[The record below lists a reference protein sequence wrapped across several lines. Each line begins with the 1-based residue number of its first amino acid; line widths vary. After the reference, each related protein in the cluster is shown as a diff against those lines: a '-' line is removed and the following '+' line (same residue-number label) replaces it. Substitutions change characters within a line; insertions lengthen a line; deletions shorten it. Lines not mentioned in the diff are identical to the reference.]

1 MYNIA
6 FIESFSLGPFTGI
19 ISVSGDFLHAT
30 LRRWM
35 ASNASD
41 RESDALW
48 ERTLSA
54 RSGLFLSPPPF
65 FCQLF
70 PSEDVTFDLLWIE
83 FNSGSTLLD
92 AKSAVLRLCKAEEE
106 KFATKKDLTL
116 SSGEG

>member
-1 MYNIA
+1 MYNIE
-6 FIESFSLGPFTGI
+6 FIESFSLGPLTGI

-65 FCQLF
+65 FFQLF
-70 PSEDVTFDLLWIE
+70 FLTDPSEDVTFDLLWIE
-83 FNSGSTLLD
+83 FNSGPTLLD
-92 AKSAVLRLCKAEEE
+92 AKSAVLRLGKAEE
-106 KFATKKDLTL
+106 KFTL
-116 SSGEG
+116 STMFTDL